1 MSDRPFRYSSRNWF
15 GKASAGLILGFVIA
29 IALSGVW
36 AWAGPGGLM
45 ASSIKT
51 QLNMWMVPPIWALI
65 LSLCFFFRSGV
76 RAWAWL
82 GLAAVICAGALYVAK
97 FLVGGLT

>member
-36 AWAGPGGLM
+36 PWAGPGGLM
-45 ASSIKT
+45 ASSINAATRRSSISSVTEGKT
-51 QLNMWMVPPIWALI
+51 
-65 LSLCFFFRSGV
+65 LSNS
-76 RAWAWL
+76 W
-82 GLAAVICAGALYVAK
+82 
-97 FLVGGLT
+97 